1 VPVIKT
7 FLFEAKDNMTYRKA
21 LLAIFIKRLN
31 YQKFP
36 NQLGAKDQQC
46 FSHKN
51 FPELCT
57 FDCCQ

>member
-1 VPVIKT
+1 
-7 FLFEAKDNMTYRKA
+7 MTYRKN
-21 LLAIFIKRLN
+21 LLAIFINRLN

-51 FPELCT
+51 FSDLCT